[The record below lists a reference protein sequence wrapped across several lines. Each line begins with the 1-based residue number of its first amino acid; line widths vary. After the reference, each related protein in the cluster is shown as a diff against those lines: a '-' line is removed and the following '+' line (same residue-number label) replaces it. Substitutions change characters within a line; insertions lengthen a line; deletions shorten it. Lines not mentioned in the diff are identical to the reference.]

1 MAPALR
7 KVYDQMAEPRWV
19 ISMGS
24 CANGGGYYHDFYSVS
39 LSVLNRASNSC
50 SWRSASAASENRP
63 SPCAFK

>member
-24 CANGGGYYHDFYSVS
+24 CANGGGITTLQLLGGARLTGLCQDVS
-39 LSVLNRASNSC
+39 CPVAAHSG
-50 SWRSASAASENRP
+50 SA
-63 SPCAFK
+63 